1 MLNGE
6 KRVWPNSNKE
16 NQLSRPRSQSTVRNS
31 ITPSLLIKTL
41 NAGNQTTQNKTQA
54 VLLIA
59 GSCFVEMLVP
69 DVTVTCK

>member
-31 ITPSLLIKTL
+31 ITLSLLIK
-41 NAGNQTTQNKTQA
+41 NFECG
-54 VLLIA
+54 
-59 GSCFVEMLVP
+59 EP
-69 DVTVTCK
+69 DNTK